1 MVNSKSSTSKIEET
15 ANNIIDFITS
25 RQMLP
30 GDKMPTEPVLMENLN
45 VSRST
50 LREAIRTLSARNI
63 LEVRQGSGT
72 FIAKRCGVPLDPLG
86 LTFIYDDDRLA
97 IDLLDVRLMIEP
109 QTALLAALH
118 ATEEQ
123 CRELVE
129 QCALVEDLIKANKDY
144 EKEDTALHMMIAE
157 ASGNRVLINLSYILH
172 TSVKKNIISTEDALR
187 ENNTLVYHRRIV
199 DSIVRHDAPSAYNA
213 MMIHVTMLWEFIS
226 AKLNSKDEAD

>member
-1 MVNSKSSTSKIEET
+1 MVNSKSSKSKIEET

-30 GDKMPTEPVLMENLN
+30 GDKMPTEPVLMEDLN

-50 LREAIRTLSARNI
+50 LREAIRALSARNI

-72 FIAKRCGVPLDPLG
+72 FIAKRRGVPSDPLG

-123 CRELVE
+123 CRDLLE
-129 QCALVEDLIKANKDY
+129 QCALVESLIQANEDY
-144 EKEDTALHMMIAE
+144 EEEDIALHMMIAE

-187 ENNTLVYHRRIV
+187 DNNTYVYHRRIV
-199 DSIVRHDAPSAYNA
+199 DAIVRHDATGAYNA

>member
-1 MVNSKSSTSKIEET
+1 MVNSKSSKSKIEET

-30 GDKMPTEPVLMENLN
+30 GDKMPTEPVLMEDLN

-72 FIAKRCGVPLDPLG
+72 FISKRCGVPLDPLG

-123 CRELVE
+123 CQELLK
-129 QCALVEDLIKANKDY
+129 QCALVEKLIQANQDY
-144 EKEDTALHMMIAE
+144 EEEDIALHMMIAE
-157 ASGNRVLINLSYILH
+157 ASGNRVLSNLSYILH
-172 TSVKKNIISTEDALR
+172 TSVKKNIVSTEDALR
-187 ENNTLVYHRRIV
+187 DNNTLVYHRRLV
-199 DSIVRHDAPSAYNA
+199 DAIVRHDATGAYNA
-213 MMIHVTMLWEFIS
+213 MTIHVTMLWEFIS
-226 AKLNSKDEAD
+226 AKLNSKE

>member
-1 MVNSKSSTSKIEET
+1 MVNSKSSKSKIEET

-50 LREAIRTLSARNI
+50 LREAIRALSARNI

-123 CRELVE
+123 CQELLK
-129 QCALVEDLIKANKDY
+129 QCALVEKRIQANQDY
-144 EKEDTALHMMIAE
+144 EEDIALHMMIAE
-157 ASGNRVLINLSYILH
+157 ASGNRVLSNLSYILH
-172 TSVKKNIISTEDALR
+172 TSVKKNIVSTEDALR
-187 ENNTLVYHRRIV
+187 DNNTLVYHRRLV
-199 DSIVRHDAPSAYNA
+199 DAIVRHDATGAYNA
-213 MMIHVTMLWEFIS
+213 MTIHVTMLWEFIS
-226 AKLNSKDEAD
+226 AKLNSKE

>member
-1 MVNSKSSTSKIEET
+1 MVNSKSPTSKIEET
-15 ANNIIDFITS
+15 ARHIIDFITS

-50 LREAIRTLSARNI
+50 LREAIRILSARNI

-72 FIAKRCGVPLDPLG
+72 FISKRCGVPKDPLG

-97 IDLLDVRLMIEP
+97 IDLLDIRLMIEP

-123 CRELVE
+123 CRALLE
-129 QCALVEDLIKANKDY
+129 QCALFEKLIETDEDY
-144 EKEDTALHMMIAE
+144 EDEDIALHMMIAE
-157 ASGNRVLINLSYILH
+157 ASGNRVLSNLSYILH
-172 TSVKKNIISTEDALR
+172 TSVKKNIVSTEDALR
-187 ENNTLVYHRRIV
+187 DNNTLIYHRRIV
-199 DSIVRHDAPSAYNA
+199 DAIVHHDATGAYNA
-213 MMIHVTMLWEFIS
+213 MTIHVTMLWEFIS
-226 AKLNSKDEAD
+226 AKLNTKK